1 MTSPHDSSLGRSVAY
16 PAHYDPSLLFA
27 IPRAPARAA
36 LGLAGD
42 AALPFTGI
50 DRWHAYELG
59 WLDRRGKPVVATA
72 TLSVPADSPNLVESK
87 SLKLY
92 LNSLNSTRFD
102 SADALVAQD
111 TPGDPERLDV
121 VIFVVDRHRTLDR
134 PLVIVLNPSWARSD
148 AVISVEADALDASL
162 LERGIRAAERA
173 ISSEAFGAS
182 EDVLL
187 SVSRLQGPTGEAR
200 PAVPS
205 VVRERAQWAADHFVP
220 LIEELPPIDFGRM
233 RHRRQSRSSCRRC
246 AMQNGCGS
254 SASIRIASARS

>member
-1 MTSPHDSSLGRSVAY
+1 MWNHDAGSGSKAVRAVALCALLLG
-16 PAHYDPSLLFA
+16 
-27 IPRAPARAA
+27 AA
-36 LGLAGD
+36 
-42 AALPFTGI
+42 
-50 DRWHAYELG
+50 
-59 WLDRRGKPVVATA
+59 
-72 TLSVPADSPNLVESK
+72 
-87 SLKLY
+87 
-92 LNSLNSTRFD
+92 
-102 SADALVAQD
+102 ADALVAQD

-220 LIEELPPIDFGRM
+220 LIEE
-233 RHRRQSRSSCRRC
+233 RRAGPTGLRGDPGPGMDVLGVTGFLASVSMTFLRSTPEES
-246 AMQNGCGS
+246 Q
-254 SASIRIASARS
+254 